1 MADYF
6 TQAVFNP
13 TITLE
18 KVELELIRRC
28 GAGADGPDE
37 HGKYYVYVENGFWPF
52 YAEGGESEELLK
64 LAREVAASAGA
75 GANLEEI
82 SGETMVTRMLQRA
95 LRRMPPEVK
104 HIEGEASFTCSK
116 MRPDGFGGA
125 WFFITRRRIIVGGTG
140 QELMRL
146 AALAERGLSL
156 NIPGRAYSYYH
167 ALAQIAKVKLP
178 GEAGYKPL
186 NERYAEKIV
195 RLARSAVGLR
205 EVNRKRTRRPA

>member
-52 YAEGGESEELLK
+52 YTEGGEPEELLK

-75 GANLEEI
+75 STNLEEI

-125 WFFITRRRIIVGGTG
+125 WFYITRRRIIVGGTG

-146 AALAERGLSL
+146 VALAERGLSL

-167 ALAQIAKVKLP
+167 ALAQIAKIKLP
-178 GEAGYKPL
+178 GEAGYEPL
-186 NERYAEKIV
+186 DKGSTEKMI
-195 RLARSAVGLR
+195 RLARSAIGFR
-205 EVNRKRTRRPA
+205 GAKKMDAGRQS